1 MTTMTTAGHK
11 AKGAS
16 EDQNQSPEGSV
27 DSANQKRKTTGFLGK
42 WVSVGEPYRKHPL
55 TDQPVVNNPLI
66 PCFGDGTW
74 SPGGWAGPQD
84 SVQLFWTPDLGPWP
98 T

>member
-42 WVSVGEPYRKHPL
+42 WGVSVGEPIQETSL
-55 TDQPVVNNPLI
+55 NGSA
-66 PCFGDGTW
+66 CG
-74 SPGGWAGPQD
+74 
-84 SVQLFWTPDLGPWP
+84 
-98 T
+98 

>member
-66 PCFGDGTW
+66 LFW
-74 SPGGWAGPQD
+74 GWDMEPWRMVTQD
-84 SVQLFWTPDLGPWP
+84 SVPFHPWP